1 MYDTRLHHKGASRE
15 RSFPSYGRLPLG
27 EPRRYDAP
35 LMSLLVSLA
44 TVAVLVAFWVRWER
58 ERERSLATV
67 AALEERVRQLTMR
80 LDVAEHDAVVASAHA
95 EVAESV
101 LLEKGYADADDLEA
115 ARLRLEREPVGGS
128 RARGDEL
135 N

>member
-1 MYDTRLHHKGASRE
+1 
-15 RSFPSYGRLPLG
+15 
-27 EPRRYDAP
+27 
-35 LMSLLVSLA
+35 MSLLVSLA
-44 TVAVLVAFWVRWER
+44 AVAVFVAFWLRYER
-58 ERERSLATV
+58 ERTV
-67 AALEERVRQLTMR
+67 AAATIASLEERLRALTMR
-80 LDVAEHDAVVASAHA
+80 VDVAEHDAVAASAHA

-115 ARLRLEREPVGGS
+115 ARRRLEAEPVSGM

>member
-1 MYDTRLHHKGASRE
+1 
-15 RSFPSYGRLPLG
+15 
-27 EPRRYDAP
+27 
-35 LMSLLVSLA
+35 MSLLLSLA
-44 TVAVLVAFWVRWER
+44 TVAFVVAFWFRYER
-58 ERERSLATV
+58 EREVAT
-67 AALEERVRQLTMR
+67 ATISSLEEQLRQLTMR
-80 LDVAEHDAVVASAHA
+80 VDVAEHDAVAASAHA

-115 ARLRLEREPVGGS
+115 ARLRLEGEPVGGS

>member
-1 MYDTRLHHKGASRE
+1 MA
-15 RSFPSYGRLPLG
+15 
-27 EPRRYDAP
+27 
-35 LMSLLVSLA
+35 LLLSLA
-44 TVAVLVAFWVRWER
+44 TVAVLVAFWLRYER
-58 ERERSLATV
+58 ERAVAGATV
-67 AALEERVRQLTMR
+67 AELREQVRELTMR
-80 LDVAEHDAVVASAHA
+80 LDVAEHDAVAASSHA

-115 ARLRLEREPVGGS
+115 ARRRLQGEVVGGT

>member
-1 MYDTRLHHKGASRE
+1 MDL
-15 RSFPSYGRLPLG
+15 FL
-27 EPRRYDAP
+27 
-35 LMSLLVSLA
+35 SLA
-44 TVAVLVAFWVRWER
+44 PSALCIALWIRAER
-58 ERERSLATV
+58 ERRQSAAALAE
-67 AALEERVRQLTMR
+67 LEERLRQLTMR
-80 LDVAEHDAVVASAHA
+80 VDVAEHDAVAASSHA

-115 ARLRLEREPVGGS
+115 ARRRLESEPISGT